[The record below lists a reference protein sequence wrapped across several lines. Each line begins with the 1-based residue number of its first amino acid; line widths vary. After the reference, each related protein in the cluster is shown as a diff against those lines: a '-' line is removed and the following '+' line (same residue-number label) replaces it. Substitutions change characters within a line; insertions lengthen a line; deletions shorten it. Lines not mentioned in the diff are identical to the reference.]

1 MPSRMASRA
10 RAPRFSRR
18 RTTGRTTHARS
29 LRGQRER
36 TRRARAGAQGEAEQC
51 ADRAAGALR
60 RASQQREYRSVVH
73 RRRVSPAQAAAATH
87 GERARACARG
97 VRSANI
103 ALIPFAFCVI
113 PPPPHAQLKDL
124 RSTIAREAC
133 KVLEILSEVTGD
145 TMRPL
150 VRELLPTL
158 LELLAS
164 GNKVRENRS
173 QRKAARGLGPPNRVR
188 SQVIQ
193 GYIGDCMV
201 TIIQHTR
208 FRGLPYIIEQAT
220 TNKSEQSATRARARF
235 STPPPPLHSSR
246 DLPHSFAVACE
257 SNRSKDVRDSCS
269 YFVSQILSNWN
280 PAFIEKDAEA
290 LQHGLKKC
298 LEDSSAETRSFAR
311 GAFPIFQSHWPQR
324 ASQITQVSARESSG
338 CARDMSSIRLACVAC
353 DRSSTREPL
362 EC

>member
-1 MPSRMASRA
+1 M
-10 RAPRFSRR
+10 
-18 RTTGRTTHARS
+18 
-29 LRGQRER
+29 
-36 TRRARAGAQGEAEQC
+36 
-51 ADRAAGALR
+51 
-60 RASQQREYRSVVH
+60 
-73 RRRVSPAQAAAATH
+73 
-87 GERARACARG
+87 
-97 VRSANI
+97 
-103 ALIPFAFCVI
+103 
-113 PPPPHAQLKDL
+113 
-124 RSTIAREAC
+124 
-133 KVLEILSEVTGD
+133 LEILSEVTGD